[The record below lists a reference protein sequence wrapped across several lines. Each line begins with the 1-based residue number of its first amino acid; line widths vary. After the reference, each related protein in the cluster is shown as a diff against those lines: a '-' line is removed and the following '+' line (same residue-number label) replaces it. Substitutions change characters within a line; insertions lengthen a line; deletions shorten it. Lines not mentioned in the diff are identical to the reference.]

1 MSQKQNSLL
10 PSNST
15 KEERAL
21 SLAASFGDNILPED
35 IKLLLD
41 PYHIQEH
48 FLPFLAWAFHVDF
61 WDDSLPESAK
71 RDLVANAWEWHR
83 KKGTRYAIRRSLETL
98 GFSNVDIT
106 EWFDA
111 GTIPHTFKIS
121 LYPMNETLARTAQ
134 RCIHEYKPARSRL
147 LEMISRFHIDP
158 EELDPHERAL
168 MNQNFILFDDYPW
181 PEMVYNGKYAYDNPE
196 NEFAPHYGI
205 YGRAEALLPT
215 ICNIF
220 SETVWAQIRY
230 GDEDLNYDGTN
241 TYGTE
246 AVMNEELHEVP
257 ITVMREIA
265 EPAERCS
272 HTIQWIL

>member
-10 PSNST
+10 PSNAT

-35 IKLLLD
+35 IRLLLD

-147 LEMISRFHIDP
+147 LEMINDLYDSEVVDP
-158 EELDPHERAL
+158 KETIFTVHNLPLGEIYPWKGNHYDGVHRYASPDDPQPIHYSEAEQCEDMYSGLWHGFTEFLWAPHTYNGELQYDGSAKYSVSEQEKETLLLFPETIVQEEL
-168 MNQNFILFDDYPW
+168 Q
-181 PEMVYNGKYAYDNPE
+181 
-196 NEFAPHYGI
+196 
-205 YGRAEALLPT
+205 AEPY
-215 ICNIF
+215 F
-220 SETVWAQIRY
+220 
-230 GDEDLNYDGTN
+230 TN
-241 TYGTE
+241 TLIIY
-246 AVMNEELHEVP
+246 
-257 ITVMREIA
+257 I
-265 EPAERCS
+265 
-272 HTIQWIL
+272 